1 MAMGEFSL
9 FLFFMFLCLFIF
21 FNIYFHISTDN
32 TFCFIFAIYLVFNSG
47 WGYEVSAGAEIP
59 GIKLGFE
66 VIVGVDAEFDKK
78 VDK

>member
-1 MAMGEFSL
+1 VSYIP
-9 FLFFMFLCLFIF
+9 FFFFFVYSIL
-21 FNIYFHISTDN
+21 FNIIVHISTDN